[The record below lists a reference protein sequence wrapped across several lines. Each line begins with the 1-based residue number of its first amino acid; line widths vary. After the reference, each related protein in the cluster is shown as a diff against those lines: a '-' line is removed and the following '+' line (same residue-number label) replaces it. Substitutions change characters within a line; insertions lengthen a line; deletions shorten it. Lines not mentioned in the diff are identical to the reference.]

1 MNNNKSEKEKSP
13 NRLKWVFRN
22 LKLES
27 QYGKNALSEIKAYKN
42 SEKPELE
49 KCFSELNNIVSVFK
63 IQKDLF
69 GKFNNYFMELRN
81 IAGSVKNLSADQTLN
96 ETELF
101 EIKNFSI
108 LVTDIIEL
116 AAKENIL
123 SDSLKKLDLKPVI
136 NLLNP
141 DKIVTRSFYIHE
153 NWSEKLKD
161 IRESKKQIETEI
173 IAEKDSLKKEEL
185 RAKRG
190 EIVALEHEE
199 ELAVRKELTQKLKTF
214 EKNLEFA
221 INNIGNYELTLAKA
235 EMAVKNNCCIPDLY
249 DFNPENQILI
259 EEAIEPEIAET
270 LQANQRTFTPVSIE
284 IKKGVTL
291 LTGANM
297 GGKSVALR
305 TIALNVELVR
315 FGFLPFAKKMSLFIP
330 DFVKVISGDLQD
342 AKEGLSSFGAEI
354 VELTEL
360 LNMLDTGNGLAVCDE
375 LARSTNPYEGS
386 RFVQALS
393 DRLQSS
399 SSYGIIATHY
409 DGIKTEGASY
419 YQVTGLKALLENGSD
434 LKSIND
440 CDLYKLM
447 DYHLIKSANA
457 SIVPHEALRISMLLG
472 LPESFVEKLKKYY

>member
-1 MNNNKSEKEKSP
+1 M
-13 NRLKWVFRN
+13 
-22 LKLES
+22 
-27 QYGKNALSEIKAYKN
+27 
-42 SEKPELE
+42 
-49 KCFSELNNIVSVFK
+49 
-63 IQKDLF
+63 
-69 GKFNNYFMELRN
+69 
-81 IAGSVKNLSADQTLN
+81 
-96 ETELF
+96 
-101 EIKNFSI
+101 
-108 LVTDIIEL
+108 
-116 AAKENIL
+116 AA
-123 SDSLKKLDLKPVI
+123 
-136 NLLNP
+136 
-141 DKIVTRSFYIHE
+141 
-153 NWSEKLKD
+153 
-161 IRESKKQIETEI
+161 
-173 IAEKDSLKKEEL
+173 
-185 RAKRG
+185 
-190 EIVALEHEE
+190 
-199 ELAVRKELTQKLKTF
+199 
-214 EKNLEFA
+214 
-221 INNIGNYELTLAKA
+221 
-235 EMAVKNNCCIPDLY
+235 KNNCCIPDLY
-249 DFNPENQILI
+249 DFNPKNQILI
-259 EEAIEPEIAET
+259 EEAVEPEIAET
-270 LQANQRTFTPVSIE
+270 LQTNQRTFTPVSIE
-284 IKKGVTL
+284 IEKGVTL

-360 LNMLDTGNGLAVCDE
+360 LNLLDCGNGLAVCDE

-419 YQVTGLKALLENGSD
+419 YQVTGLRALLENGSD
-434 LKSIND
+434 LRSIND

-457 SIVPHEALRISMLLG
+457 SNVPHEALRISMLLG